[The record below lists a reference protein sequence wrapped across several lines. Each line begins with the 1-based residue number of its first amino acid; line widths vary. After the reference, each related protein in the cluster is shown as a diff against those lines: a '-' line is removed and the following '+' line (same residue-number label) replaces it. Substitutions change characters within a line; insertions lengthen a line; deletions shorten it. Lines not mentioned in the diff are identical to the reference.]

1 MKKFFMSEG
10 FIYLM
15 LNLIFGL
22 TFLYLAIIARSV
34 NMMVLGYFMSGVF
47 LFVGYVVGKDVIK
60 GE

>member
-15 LNLIFGL
+15 LNLIFAL

>member
-1 MKKFFMSEG
+1 MSEG
-10 FIYLM
+10 FIYVM

-22 TFLYLAIIARSV
+22 TFLYLGIIARSV